1 MNLLEQ
7 LDWSYWK
14 RLTPKEK
21 RTLVSQLLLHFVTP
35 LMKITDI
42 ELKDFELFGIKC
54 QTFQLVIDDEEFV
67 FVPGNQKAILGW
79 NLGTKGLSLL
89 ETAPNSHEITIPKEL
104 RGQYN
109 FFDVDSLGELIN
121 EKTSNLRKVQIP
133 PMFVQRRTLPAGTN
147 YLGVYD
153 SVTGGFEG
161 EADQFSTIE
170 KEIKDVLSPNLTPA
184 ESLTWSFPKNVL
196 SDGQWYIEMIPNSDC
211 YAVYNHERHTYA
223 SLRKKIRRK
232 NFDLLTED
240 QWEYVNGAGSRRLF
254 RWGNDLAVNDPYRG
268 KKIQK
273 TMTKSNMFGLYF
285 DTSMTRF
292 ELTEDPGVLKL
303 KNQQNNTGIPV
314 VDFLPLS
321 TYYVNDMTMLKE
333 DEILAP
339 SEYLYRKAI
348 LINI

>member
-1 MNLLEQ
+1 ML
-7 LDWSYWK
+7 
-14 RLTPKEK
+14 
-21 RTLVSQLLLHFVTP
+21 
-35 LMKITDI
+35 
-42 ELKDFELFGIKC
+42 C
-54 QTFQLVIDDEEFV
+54 
-67 FVPGNQKAILGW
+67 
-79 NLGTKGLSLL
+79 GL
-89 ETAPNSHEITIPKEL
+89 
-104 RGQYN
+104 Q
-109 FFDVDSLGELIN
+109 
-121 EKTSNLRKVQIP
+121 
-133 PMFVQRRTLPAGTN
+133 
-147 YLGVYD
+147 
-153 SVTGGFEG
+153 
-161 EADQFSTIE
+161 
-170 KEIKDVLSPNLTPA
+170 
-184 ESLTWSFPKNVL
+184 
-196 SDGQWYIEMIPNSDC
+196 
-211 YAVYNHERHTYA
+211 RHTYA

-303 KNQQNNTGIPV
+303 KNQQNNTGIPI

-339 SEYLYRKAI
+339 SEYLYRKVI